1 MKKRVLYW
9 LQNDLRLVDN
19 EILSELAEFNG
30 ELDLV
35 YVIEPRWFRQTN
47 FQSKPYGTHKYNFL
61 LESLAAFA
69 KELEKLGQTLHVIT
83 GEPEQVIT
91 QRLRKYEIEALVCT
105 EQVGTYEQ
113 KQLGKIKALCPQV
126 TVKTYQQDTLFKASD
141 LPFQL
146 DNLPKNFTAFR
157 KKVEAESTFIA
168 APLQPVSYLPH
179 PVQLCPENT
188 VDDAPTRSCSFK
200 GGLIAAQ
207 QHCRQYFSSKA
218 PSSYKE
224 TRNEL
229 DGFSN
234 STKFSIWLAGGEISA
249 KQLYR
254 EVEIYELQNGA
265 NESSYWIKFE
275 LLWREYFKWHAM
287 QIGAKLFHFNG
298 LKHSAPLTTFNSH
311 RFNAW
316 CQGCTPFALVN
327 AIMHELNATGYISNR
342 SRQIAASC
350 LVNEFALDWRYGAAY
365 FEQQLI
371 DYDVAAN
378 WGNWQ
383 YIAGVGVDPRG
394 GRHFHINK
402 QTALYDPLARYI
414 DIWQGEQTITN
425 SVDSVNEV
433 DWPISS

>member
-19 EILSELAEFNG
+19 EILSELADFDG

-35 YVIEPRWFRQTN
+35 FVIEPRWFRQTN
-47 FQSKPYGTHKYNFL
+47 YQSKPYGTHRHHFL
-61 LESLAAFA
+61 RESLAAFA
-69 KELEKLGQTLHVIT
+69 QAVEKLGQTLHVLS
-83 GEPEQVIT
+83 GEPEQVIS
-91 QRLRKYEIEALVCT
+91 QRLQKYDIETLVCT
-105 EQVGTYEQ
+105 EQVGVYEQ
-113 KQLGKIKALCPQV
+113 KQLDKIKVLCPEV
-126 TVKTYQQDTLFKASD
+126 TVKTYQQDTLFKATD

-146 DNLPKNFTAFR
+146 DDLPKNFTAFR
-157 KKVEAESTFIA
+157 KKVEAEPTFIA
-168 APLQPVSYLPH
+168 APQQAASYLPH
-179 PVQLCPENT
+179 PVQLCPEQT
-188 VDDAPTRSCSFK
+188 IDDVPVHSGSFK

-207 QHCRQYFSSKA
+207 QHCNAYFSSQA

-234 STKFSIWLAGGEISA
+234 STKFSVWLAGGTISA

-254 EVEIYELQNGA
+254 EVEVYELQNGA

-287 QIGAKLFHFNG
+287 RSGATLFQFKG
-298 LKHSAPLTTFNSH
+298 QKHSAPLTTFNSQ

-316 CQGCTPFALVN
+316 CQGRTPFALVN

-350 LVNEFALDWRYGAAY
+350 LVNELELDWRYGAAY

-414 DIWQGEQTITN
+414 RKWQGDQSIVSTID
-425 SVDSVNEV
+425 SVDEV
-433 DWPISS
+433 DWPKM